1 MARDLGLKILEN
13 MRGKERSFETGNA
26 SGHVQN
32 GIITR
37 QRGPRRKKERSRP
50 CGMRCPA
57 NSGRVGIKRQM
68 KMQTQGHNEAGPSL
82 PGLVAKRPGWRC
94 QSDDLTRSQQ
104 QRRPTD
110 GRRRARRPE
119 APFRTVWMAWLGPR
133 QPTGEKGKE
142 RTTKGTNAQKVGHW
156 RRLGALGGPGVRQL
170 DRPGSRDKTRPAP
183 TASRPSS
190 MVQCRRRAPG
200 VPPACPSP
208 SISSLTFVLLGRL
221 STALAV
227 LPGQAYIVLWTAAR
241 QRGRETKAA
250 ANTSDVGARAQSQS
264 PPESLK
270 SPCPTASSLSRPS
283 PGAAGQRALVT

>member
-1 MARDLGLKILEN
+1 

-119 APFRTVWMAWLGPR
+119 APFRTVWMAWFGPR

-200 VPPACPSP
+200 VPLSFDQFTNVCSFGQTQHRPGRFARPGI
-208 SISSLTFVLLGRL
+208 SI
-221 STALAV
+221 
-227 LPGQAYIVLWTAAR
+227 LWTAAR